1 MNQRHE
7 HRHGCG
13 RVPAGCPRGSAWRLR
28 LLLHHPGRYAWAR
41 RAECFPTD
49 QTPVRRTLECA
60 RLFSEAQQGTGC
72 AGRCVH
78 QSPTCSAVRRTFP
91 PVPAGLHDG
100 DHRATLAGDE
110 PVRASHGRS
119 DEARPLGP
127 PQDKRV
133 AWLSSARR
141 CQAASSRGGDGPAG
155 GRGNTRRGDVPKELA
170 VGERG
175 DLCVDSRR
183 SVRPLL
189 RVGDGPPHSPLDATA
204 SPACECVV
212 YWNGGHEPWMVAY
225 SS

>member
-13 RVPAGCPRGSAWRLR
+13 RVPAGCPRGSPRGACGFSSTTPADAAR
-28 LLLHHPGRYAWAR
+28 AR
-41 RAECFPTD
+41 RASQFPHGPNPRPTD
-49 QTPVRRTLECA
+49 AQYA
-60 RLFSEAQQGTGC
+60 RLFSEAPHGTGC

-78 QSPTCSAVRRTFP
+78 RSPTRSAARRTFP
-91 PVPAGLHDG
+91 PATAGLHDG
-100 DHRATLAGDE
+100 DHRAAS
-110 PVRASHGRS
+110 PVMSLSGRAMADQMRRGRW
-119 DEARPLGP
+119 DL
-127 PQDKRV
+127 
-133 AWLSSARR
+133 RR
-141 CQAASSRGGDGPAG
+141 TSTSRGSAISAVSGGVGRAGHGPRAG
-155 GRGNTRRGDVPKELA
+155 AVTPVAATYRRLLA

-175 DLCVDSRR
+175 DPGVDSRR

-189 RVGDGPPHSPLDATA
+189 RAGDGTPHSPLDATA